1 MNFSFKIP
9 PLLLSLISGILL
21 AVAVPPVN
29 LYYLAWVGLIPLLI
43 ALEKP
48 LKSGF
53 SEGFVAGLVF
63 NTGTLYWLAFNSGTY
78 PVVAALTMFVL
89 VVVISSFWGLAAW
102 LFRRIYNHLGQIS
115 WIVVPFSWTAWEGW
129 QSNMGELSFPWS
141 VLALTQTAYEP
152 ALQIMEF
159 TGMSGVTFWV
169 VSLNVLVLFTLR
181 KPIFVKR
188 ILLVGIVLWFVIPFG
203 ILQHSYKY
211 YEGNPPITKL
221 MAVQGSLD
229 PLAKWKGGARHSW
242 DVYDSLS
249 REGFESGTEIIIWPE
264 TALPTVLIERSFY
277 TNSIS
282 QLARELNTP
291 IITGSSALRQFDDDL
306 KPMNVAYLVS
316 PDHGI
321 EDVYS
326 KQILVPFGERVPFQW
341 IFPQLGN
348 LNLGQAEF
356 LPGLRQ
362 SIFEVKRELDT
373 VRFSS
378 LICYESIIPR
388 QTRKA
393 VKNGANLLVTISNDA
408 WYGKTSEAH
417 QIAALSRFRCIE
429 TRRSMVRASN
439 TGISFLAD
447 PLGRIIRKTELL
459 EPVSIT
465 GFLPLIEVETI
476 YVKCGDW
483 FLTVVSLI
491 FGSILIYISVVKIRK
506 PQ

>member
-1 MNFSFKIP
+1 
-9 PLLLSLISGILL
+9 
-21 AVAVPPVN
+21 
-29 LYYLAWVGLIPLLI
+29 
-43 ALEKP
+43 
-48 LKSGF
+48 
-53 SEGFVAGLVF
+53 
-63 NTGTLYWLAFNSGTY
+63 
-78 PVVAALTMFVL
+78 
-89 VVVISSFWGLAAW
+89 
-102 LFRRIYNHLGQIS
+102 
-115 WIVVPFSWTAWEGW
+115 
-129 QSNMGELSFPWS
+129 
-141 VLALTQTAYEP
+141 
-152 ALQIMEF
+152 
-159 TGMSGVTFWV
+159 
-169 VSLNVLVLFTLR
+169 
-181 KPIFVKR
+181 
-188 ILLVGIVLWFVIPFG
+188 
-203 ILQHSYKY
+203 
-211 YEGNPPITKL
+211 
-221 MAVQGSLD
+221 
-229 PLAKWKGGARHSW
+229 
-242 DVYDSLS
+242 YDSLS

-476 YVKCGDW
+476 YVKYGDW

-491 FGSILIYISVVKIRK
+491 FGSILIYISVVKMGK
-506 PQ
+506 AQ